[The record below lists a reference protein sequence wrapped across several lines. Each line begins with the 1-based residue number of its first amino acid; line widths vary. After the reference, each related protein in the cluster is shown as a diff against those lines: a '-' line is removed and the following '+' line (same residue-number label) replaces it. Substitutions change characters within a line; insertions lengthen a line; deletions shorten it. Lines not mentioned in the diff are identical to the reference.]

1 MQVFGLPGHVIRSGR
16 RASRLLDAKTPTI
29 EAERRRDA
37 VARWRGA
44 MRAGL
49 TAAAAADAVG
59 VPRATLYRWEKEP
72 APKSRRPHRVRQ
84 RNWSP
89 ALRTEVER
97 LRLDFPMWG
106 KDKLGPLLRKA
117 GFSVSNATVGRILK
131 SLVERGRVT
140 PVPDLIARVGRR
152 TDPKTRPHAIRKPKH
167 VRFEKPG
174 DVVQIDTLTLN
185 LAPGRTLKHFDA
197 YDVFAKWTVAKPYAR
212 ATAQNAADFLDKV
225 TAEMPWPVKAIQI
238 DGIHGRVRR
247 RLQRQANPAL
257 CPAAKV
263 AEAQRSRRALQRR
276 MALRILRNR
285 RPARPGRQDRP
296 PRRRLPTPLQPSPT
310 PRSSRRPNS
319 KRVSQNLPRSDH
331 PTVSYVLSEDRGWTF
346 RLRPISF
353 RAATGGAQ

>member
-238 DGIHGRVRR
+238 DGGSEFMAEFEDACKD
-247 RLQRQANPAL
+247 RQIPL
-257 CPAAKV
+257 YV
-263 AEAQRSRRALQRR
+263 L
-276 MALRILRNR
+276 
-285 RPARPGRQDRP
+285 P
-296 PRRRLPTPLQPSPT
+296 PRSPKLNGAVERCNGAWRYEFYATVDLPDQIDKIAHHVDAFQHLYNHHRPHGALDGLTPNEYLKICRDRITQPSHM
-310 PRSSRRPNS
+310 S
-319 KRVSQNLPRSDH
+319 
-331 PTVSYVLSEDRGWTF
+331 
-346 RLRPISF
+346 
-353 RAATGGAQ
+353 